1 MNLELKL
8 KLYKTLFDWINDNC
22 EEDYFPTTY
31 LGEKTLDLMVEATAS
46 VFDAVEEVQVYLKKE
61 GDLS

>member
-8 KLYKTLFDWINDNC
+8 KLYIVIGAWLDDNC
-22 EEDYFPTTY
+22 EEVYFPSTC
-31 LGEKTLDLMVEATAS
+31 LGEKTLDLMVEAAAS